1 MGATDRFTRSEVQR
15 ILEVNEKQL
24 DYWERLR
31 LVRPRRRWGERFY
44 DFKDMIS
51 LRTVN
56 QLTEKGVPP
65 NRLRR
70 SMVALQ
76 RPLSKVQAPLTD
88 LRISPNGRDFILGQ
102 KGTPLKPLP
111 GHLVL

>member
-44 DFKDMIS
+44 DFKDLIS
-51 LRTVN
+51 LRTVK
-56 QLTEKGVPP
+56 QLTEKVE
-65 NRLRR
+65 
-70 SMVALQ
+70 
-76 RPLSKVQAPLTD
+76 
-88 LRISPNGRDFILGQ
+88 GRDI
-102 KGTPLKPLP
+102 
-111 GHLVL
+111 